1 MHLRAPQRLR
11 LLPVLVVAAAA
22 VLGVL
27 LSGVVRAPSA
37 TAAGGPVNITLNIPA
52 DVRPNPCTPG
62 DVVNVS
68 GTMHIVYY
76 VRDDGQGGFHL
87 DQLVDEKGNGVS
99 LTTGENYRLADNY
112 DHSFYARP
120 PFPSNDTQTHSVE
133 LVSQGG
139 SPNLIMGYALHTTV
153 NAGGVPTASV
163 DNVRLDCAG

>member
-1 MHLRAPQRLR
+1 MRLGP
-11 LLPVLVVAAAA
+11 LFVVAAA
-22 VLGVL
+22 VLGMSM
-27 LSGVVRAPSA
+27 SGVMRVPLA
-37 TAAGGPVNITLNIPA
+37 TAAGGPVNVTLNIPA

-62 DVVNVS
+62 DFVNVS

-87 DQLVDEKGNGVS
+87 DQLVDEKGSGVS
-99 LTTGENYRLADNY
+99 LTTGENYRLGDNY
-112 DHSFYARP
+112 GHSFYARP

-133 LVSQGG
+133 LVSQGS
-139 SPNLIMGYALHTTV
+139 SPNLIMGYTLHTTV

>member
-1 MHLRAPQRLR
+1 MGLRAPHRLR
-11 LLPVLVVAAAA
+11 SFLAFAVAGAA
-22 VLGVL
+22 VLGALIV
-27 LSGVVRAPSA
+27 GFTRAGSA
-37 TAAGGPVNITLNIPA
+37 EAAGGPVNVTLNIPA

-68 GTMHIVYY
+68 GTLHIVYY

-87 DQLVDEKGNGVS
+87 DQLVNEKASGAS
-99 LTTGENYRLADNY
+99 LTTAERYRLSDTY

-120 PFPSNDTQTHSVE
+120 PFPSTDTQTHSVE

-139 SPNLIMGYALHTTV
+139 SPNLIMGYTLHTTV

-163 DNVRLDCAG
+163 DNTRLECAG